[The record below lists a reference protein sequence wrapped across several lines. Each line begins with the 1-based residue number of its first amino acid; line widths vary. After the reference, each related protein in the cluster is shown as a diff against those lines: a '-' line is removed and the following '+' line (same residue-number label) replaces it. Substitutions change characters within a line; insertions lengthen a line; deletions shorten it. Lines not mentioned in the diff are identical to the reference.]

1 MKDEKVHFN
10 SLDYE
15 VEYEV
20 LKEKNM
26 VLCMD
31 LEESRNAVENLQI
44 QNSILKAQL
53 DIVRLIFGGDTR

>member
-1 MKDEKVHFN
+1 MKDEKVPLS

-15 VEYEV
+15 AEYEV
-20 LKEKNM
+20 LKEENM

>member
-1 MKDEKVHFN
+1 MSERTN
-10 SLDYE
+10 SLNYE
-15 VEYEV
+15 AEYEV

-26 VLCMD
+26 VLSMD

>member
-15 VEYEV
+15 AEYEV
-20 LKEKNM
+20 WKEKNM